1 MSTSA
6 TPSSFSSDVST
17 DSDAASCSIT
27 VSATLT
33 PARLTHATRFCADEM
48 APVTMCTLTSSRAP
62 VMPTGAPMPSCSS
75 TTKSCG
81 STWRISRPVGSATA
95 FAASIARLTSSR
107 VISRFFPATAT
118 TPRLLN
124 PLMCGPDSAR
134 CTESISMPA
143 ISSASSIAFLIE
155 STAASTLTT
164 TPRLM
169 PRDSATPMPTTSSV
183 PSSRLSPT
191 TAVTREVPTSRPT
204 RYRSLRGT
212 LVLRLPAGSER
223 TRPTLA
229 AGSLRTR
236 PTLRHRPLRLRPDV
250 HTFVEAKI
258 VVVDRGDPFA
268 QRGREVEIRLEALG
282 ELLGAD
288 AHERGI
294 ALQDEDAVARVV
306 DVDLGHAPREVG
318 ARLQRRQ
325 HAPGQRRARLV
336 DERPVVARR
345 RRKAVDDRQVELRV
359 VRSELVDDAAA
370 IVDEVQVVV
379 DTADPHRLTL
389 GDGDGDGAGQHPAN
403 RRVGDPRRA
412 EKLPPPGLDVDR
424 QHVAAADA
432 VEQRDDFPF
441 RQPRVAVHGDT
452 RDRERLRIQHGARR
466 QDADIQRQR
475 DHHGRAAGFPPRQD
489 PEARPARGRDVRAAE
504 AAVGRRRYRHQRAAP
519 RRFVS
524 ASTSCAGSE
533 PIEPAPSV
541 STASPGRAM
550 SRIAGITSSS
560 RRATCTGRPEPARTA
575 PASASRVT
583 PAIGSSLAP

>member
-1 MSTSA
+1 
-6 TPSSFSSDVST
+6 
-17 DSDAASCSIT
+17 
-27 VSATLT
+27 
-33 PARLTHATRFCADEM
+33 
-48 APVTMCTLTSSRAP
+48 MCTFTSSRAP

-75 TTKSCG
+75 TTKSWG
-81 STWRISRPVGSATA
+81 STWRISRPVGSETA
-95 FAASIARLTSSR
+95 LAASNARRTSSR
-107 VISRFFPATAT
+107 VISRFLPATAI

-134 CTESISMPA
+134 WTESISTPA

-229 AGSLRTR
+229 AGSERTR
-236 PTLRHRPLRLRPDV
+236 PTLAAGSERARPALGRRPLRLRPDV
-250 HTFVEAKI
+250 HPFVEAKI
-258 VVVDRGDPFA
+258 DVVDRGDPFA

-294 ALQDEDAVARVV
+294 ALQDEDGVARVA

-318 ARLQRRQ
+318 ARLERCQ
-325 HAPGQRRARLV
+325 HAPGQRGARLV
-336 DERPVVARR
+336 DEQPVAARR

-379 DTADPHRLTL
+379 DAADPHRLTL

-412 EKLPPPGLDVDR
+412 EKLPPPRLDVDR